1 MNKMSQYLN
10 DILDQ
15 PDQLL
20 QSLQYSADAGSGPLK
35 KAAGLITRAKSVF
48 IVAIGASWNAG
59 IAIQAAFNETGV
71 QAVLCDAADFLHFTK
86 VPPEAAVIFLSR
98 SGKSVELVNALPK
111 CKQAKAAV
119 ICITNAPDSP
129 LAHGAD
135 ACLLTS
141 VRFDHSISVS
151 TYSSIILTGLLL
163 TQFFSPQYPGLLI
176 YDALMEPLREVNT
189 HILEWQ
195 EIIAAASWPLENR
208 HTYFTA
214 RGASLASA
222 HEGMLLWEEVAKQP
236 AAALSTGAFRH
247 GPQEIIN
254 NPLNMAIWLENK
266 IAREHDVKL
275 INDLTERGV
284 NMLSIGHNLPA
295 ALKGH
300 AIEIPACPWLFSP
313 VINIIP
319 MQLAAE
325 KLAGMKGIDPDVFF
339 YCNFIVESEGGL

>member
-1 MNKMSQYLN
+1 MNNMSRYVN

-15 PDQLL
+15 PEQLL

-35 KAAGLITRAKSVF
+35 KAAGLITAAKHVF

-71 QAVLCDAADFLHFTK
+71 QAALCDAADFLYFTRL
-86 VPPEAAVIFLSR
+86 PPDAAVIFLSR

-111 CKQAKAAV
+111 CRQANAAV
-119 ICITNAPDSP
+119 ISITNAPESP
-129 LAHGAD
+129 LAQDAH

-151 TYSSIILTGLLL
+151 TYTAIILTGLLL
-163 TQFFSPQYPGLLI
+163 TQFFRPQHPGLLI
-176 YDALMEPLREVNT
+176 YDALMEPLREVSS
-189 HILEWQ
+189 HLPEWQ
-195 EIIAAASWPLENR
+195 AVIDAAGWPTAD
-208 HTYFTA
+208 HYTYFTA
-214 RGASLASA
+214 RGANLASA
-222 HEGMLLWEEVAKQP
+222 HESMLLWEEGAKQP

-254 NPLNMAIWLENK
+254 NPLNMAVWLEHT
-266 IAREHDVKL
+266 IARQHDVQL
-275 INDLTERGV
+275 INDLADRGV
-284 NMLSIGHNLPA
+284 NTLAIGHNLPA
-295 ALKGH
+295 RLKGH
-300 AIEIPACPWLFSP
+300 TIEMPVCPWLFGP

-319 MQLAAE
+319 MQLAAA
-325 KLAGMKGIDPDVFF
+325 KLARMKGVNPDEFY